1 MILKTNGSI
10 VIRSFYLFKQ
20 SISDIS
26 NFIFYQLGTNPL
38 GTRPYNLFLLSAITK
53 PLFRNISIGL
63 LKDVLYNASSWLFW
77 SKVLVRIYPKLRL
90 NFSKRCISKRKTK
103 IIHGNMSFGRYYGVL
118 MRRYKGDPILLVST
132 HSISLSYIIF
142 ISYDVLG

>member
-1 MILKTNGSI
+1 MILKSNGLI
-10 VIRSFYLFKQ
+10 VIRSLYLFKQ
-20 SISDIS
+20 SISNIS
-26 NFIFYQLGTNPL
+26 ELIFYQPGANPL
-38 GTRPYNLFLLSAITK
+38 GTRPYNLFSLFAITK

-90 NFSKRCISKRKTK
+90 NFAKRCISKRKTK
-103 IIHGNMSFGRYYGVL
+103 IMHGNVSFGRYYGVL
-118 MRRYKGDPILLVST
+118 MRGYKGNSVFLVST
-132 HSISLSYIIF
+132 HSILLSYIIF